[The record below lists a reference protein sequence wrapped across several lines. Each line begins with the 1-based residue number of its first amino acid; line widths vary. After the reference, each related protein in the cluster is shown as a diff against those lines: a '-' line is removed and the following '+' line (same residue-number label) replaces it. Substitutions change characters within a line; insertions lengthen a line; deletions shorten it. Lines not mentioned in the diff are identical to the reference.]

1 MCKVDQVLQEIDN
14 LSIAEQQEILYR
26 LSDKLDLLGC
36 LLLSGETFSDWDNTE
51 DSVYDDL

>member
-14 LSIAEQQEILYR
+14 LSLAEQQEVLYR